1 MQVKWV
7 GLVYSSFEA
16 FTKDEEYLISLDGAP
31 GKRKGFDYL
40 EGFVFL
46 DHKHVKNWRSPF
58 ISDDDVVEITK
69 LVAEHGGVY
78 LLEATINYC
87 DDTVFTVDEVR
98 LKFLVK
104 WLKLVTCFNLF

>member
-16 FTKDEEYLISLDGAP
+16 FTQDEEYLISLDGTP

-46 DHKHVKNWRSPF
+46 DYKHIKNWRSPF
-58 ISDDDVVEITK
+58 ISDDDISEITK

-87 DDTVFTVDEVR
+87 DDTVFSVDEVR